1 MTLFAP
7 REPLSGRS
15 FGPLCAAALS
25 AGPILLAAVLGNFAT
40 LPNIPIWYE
49 GLAKPP
55 FTPPNWV
62 FGPAWTILYVLMGV
76 AFYRILRL
84 DPQTPGR
91 GRAILLFA
99 AQLVLNAAWSFAF
112 FAAQSPLLGLAA
124 ILPMEALILA
134 AVFAFGR
141 LDRTAAACLLPYASW
156 VAFATYLNGGIWMLN
171 S

>member
-1 MTLFAP
+1 MTPFAP
-7 REPLSGRS
+7 REPLSRRS
-15 FGPLCAAALS
+15 FGPLYAAALS
-25 AGPILLAAVLGNFAT
+25 AGPILLAAMLGNAAT
-40 LPNIPIWYE
+40 LPNIAPWYE
-49 GLAKPP
+49 NLAKPP

-112 FAAQSPLLGLAA
+112 FAAHSPPLGIAV
-124 ILPMEALILA
+124 ILPLEALILA
-134 AVFAFGR
+134 TIAVFWN
-141 LDRTAAACLLPYASW
+141 LDRTAAWLMAPYALW
-156 VAFATYLNGGIWMLN
+156 VAFAAYLNGGIWMLN
-171 S
+171 P